1 MLSERPEL
9 ERFLLSCL
17 VNKLG
22 DPDKKVGSR
31 VAHLL
36 GQLTLAHPAMK
47 AVVLGVVWQH
57 PRRPQR

>member
-22 DPDKKVGSR
+22 DPDKKVGSGSR
-31 VAHLL
+31 
-36 GQLTLAHPAMK
+36 TCLASSRAP
-47 AVVLGVVWQH
+47 GDEG
-57 PRRPQR
+57 RRAR